1 MADTFE
7 LRAQPHQNNELKFVL
22 LQRPARRRGQAEV
35 EPEELVAIWGAPV
48 YLAQEAISSVL
59 REAGVA
65 RGVTALRA
73 GDVVPLEE
81 AVGVRLAVLFLALKP
96 LRKLERIRAI
106 AEEILQ
112 LSPEAA
118 CYWLGKVAGG
128 QDWRTR
134 QRHLRALRLLLA
146 AE

>member
-1 MADTFE
+1 MSDAFE
-7 LRAQPHQNNELKFVL
+7 LRVQPHRDNEVKFVL

-65 RGVTALRA
+65 RGVTSLRA
-73 GDVVPLEE
+73 GDIVDLSE
-81 AVGVRLAVLFLALKP
+81 AVGTRLAVLFFAIKP
-96 LRKLERIRAI
+96 LRKLERIRKI

-112 LSPEAA
+112 MTPEAT
-118 CYWLGKVAGG
+118 CFWLGRIVNGEARDRARAK
-128 QDWRTR
+128 
-134 QRHLRALRLLLA
+134 RALRILLA
-146 AE
+146 DE

>member
-1 MADTFE
+1 MSDAFE
-7 LRAQPHQNNELKFVL
+7 LRVQPHRDNEVKFVL
-22 LQRPARRRGQAEV
+22 LQRPPYRRGEAEA
-35 EPEELVAIWGAPV
+35 EPKELVAIWGPPV
-48 YLAQEAISSVL
+48 HFAQETIASVL
-59 REAGVA
+59 REAGIVC
-65 RGVTALRA
+65 LRV
-73 GDVVPLEE
+73 GDSVGFNE
-81 AVGVRLAVLFLALKP
+81 AVGTRLAVLFFAIKP

>member
-1 MADTFE
+1 MTDAFE
-7 LRAQPHQNNELKFVL
+7 LRVQPHRDNEVKYVL
-22 LQRPARRRGQAEV
+22 LQCPPLRRGEAEA
-35 EPEELVAIWGAPV
+35 EPEELVAIWGPPV
-48 YLAQEAISSVL
+48 HFAQEAISSVL

-81 AVGVRLAVLFLALKP
+81 AVGTRLAVLFLALKP
-96 LRKLERIRAI
+96 LRKLERVRAI
-106 AEEILQ
+106 AEEIVQ
-112 LSPEAA
+112 MSPEAT
-118 CYWLGKVAGG
+118 CFWLGKVAGG